1 MNSNRRVG
9 SLIKASREAGVRD
22 SEDSVHFHTTSSKML
37 AVCLRVVVVAVFVYI
52 FFIVAMV
59 YSK

>member
-22 SEDSVHFHTTSSKML
+22 SEYSVHFHTTSKMW
-37 AVCLRVVVVAVFVYI
+37 AVCLRVVVVAVFVYN